1 MQSPLR
7 TLVAASVAVACTCLA
22 ACGGASPASGYAEE
36 LNEPAPATATHGSA
50 LADLPDPS
58 TEIGS
63 TP

>member
-1 MQSPLR
+1 MTSLLR
-7 TLVAASVAVACTCLA
+7 TLVAACMAVACTCLA

-58 TEIGS
+58 TETGS